1 VRPTHPKQ
9 PAAQRWWTTRAD
21 PFAHAWPVVEGA
33 LTHRNCYVGSELTM
47 SLMSL
52 AAPFRGG
59 EYLDC
64 EEDKYLATI
73 VSFHPFKVVRSF
85 QSFK

>member
-1 VRPTHPKQ
+1 
-9 PAAQRWWTTRAD
+9 
-21 PFAHAWPVVEGA
+21 
-33 LTHRNCYVGSELTM
+33 M